1 MLGFERFRVFI
12 TGELLHDIVWHRK
25 INITFCVVPL
35 EVDTTVKIAN
45 AILNNVIGFST
56 KTVVEVL

>member
-1 MLGFERFRVFI
+1 MFI